1 MNNKPQSVKDY
12 LETLDGKP
20 RADGYLCFDKN
31 NELVCS
37 AGWLGSIN
45 LTDLDHAQNP
55 FLLIPELEGLLP
67 SQDPESTVIH
77 NVAVD
82 NNHYL
87 DIHQFK
93 DFSGYWLIFIDNTQT
108 GKRLQKEQQI
118 RLDDDFA
125 NDKRG
130 TGS

>member
-12 LETLDGKP
+12 LEKLDGKP
-20 RADGYLCFDKN
+20 RADGYLCLDKN
-31 NELVCS
+31 NELIS
-37 AGWLGSIN
+37 SGGWLGSIN
-45 LTDLDHAQNP
+45 LTELDHTQNP
-55 FLLIPELEGLLP
+55 VLTIPELEGLLP
-67 SQDPESTVIH
+67 NQNPENTIIH
-77 NVAVD
+77 NVAVE

-87 DIHQFK
+87 DIHFFK
-93 DFSGYWLIFIDNTQT
+93 DFHGYWLVFIDKTQS